1 MEQANCITDYL
12 KILERYKEYPSHFYR
27 GQLEKYATITPS
39 LTRNR
44 GYASNESAIYHE
56 SIGMKQ
62 DEFKGFL
69 TPLEKLAKLQHYGIP
84 TRLVDVTID
93 PLIALYFAVENVN
106 DLSPGN
112 VFLYLINGYP
122 ADGKEATILS
132 ILPTLPSLDVDSV
145 IAECEKILGETLSRE
160 EALEVVCMPIIIQYS
175 DTLHIS
181 NPRLHSQKGTFLICG
196 NEVVDGSITNS
207 LKSLDTITPNVIIRI
222 PYEYKKEIK
231 DELDLKYAINQTMI
245 YPELPSVA
253 NYIKEKYKEEN
264 ISLDGKYSIV
274 KTEDISHAKAKR
286 ISITIVLTKP
296 MQIEQIKL
304 LVVSIIDQHKKDKNV
319 VWVYVARNGDDYIL
333 SNWILRG
340 QWIDP
345 TLNKKYRPLTFKI
358 FEKGYYW
365 DYDKSYNVISDFYN
379 QYVFDDDK
387 VLFVYHQKMWGNFW
401 PIYRTLQI
409 FFQEN
414 RWDDLISEVLKQKSE
429 ITRLYMQLQDFGHS
443 HNKEFDNF
451 LKMFTDCI
459 SRIDDLH
466 FWIEKETL
474 SAEAKHCQIRNTF
487 YKTDRIAKQI
497 NNEISEWRDKLKVTN
512 QDYES
517 IDPIYRKKPEF
528 NYTPTLPISKDALEV
543 QLKVTPIIHVD
554 KTVHIEGTTNLFDG
568 ASLMLSMRKDD
579 RLLCTAKT
587 VVKNKKFVF
596 PQFSNKEKGFVSGIY
611 SFEITLSVPNVQPKE
626 FTSLAGIEYENLT
639 GNFIKRDG
647 IGPYGKYSFTFSIR

>member
-12 KILERYKEYPSHFYR
+12 KILEQYNEYRSHFYR
-27 GQLEKYATITPS
+27 GQLEKYTTISPS
-39 LTRNR
+39 IARNH

-62 DEFKGFL
+62 DEFKGL
-69 TPLEKLAKLQHYGIP
+69 VTPLEKLAKLQHYGIP

-93 PLIALYFAVENVN
+93 PLIALYFAVENAD

-122 ADGKEATILS
+122 SDSKEAKILS
-132 ILPTLPSLDVDSV
+132 ILPTLPSLDGDSV
-145 IAECEKILGETLSRE
+145 IVEYEKIFGEALSRKE
-160 EALEVVCMPIIIQYS
+160 VLEAVCTPIIIQYS
-175 DTLHIS
+175 DMLQIS

-207 LKSLDTITPNVIIRI
+207 LKSLDTLTPNVIIRI

-231 DELDLKYAINQTMI
+231 DELDLKYGINQTKI

-264 ISLDGKYSIV
+264 LSLDGKYSIV
-274 KTEDISHAKAKR
+274 KTEDISHAMAKR

-296 MQIEQIKL
+296 MRIDQIKL
-304 LVVSIIDQHKKDKNV
+304 LVVSIINQHKKSANV
-319 VWVYVARNGDDYIL
+319 VWIYVARNGDDYIL

-345 TLNKKYRPLTFKI
+345 NLNKKYRPLTLKN
-358 FEKGYYW
+358 FEGGYYW
-365 DYDKSYNVISDFYN
+365 DYGKSYSTVSDFYT
-379 QYVFDDDK
+379 QYIFDDDK
-387 VLFVYHQKMWGNFW
+387 VLFVYHQKTWEKFW
-401 PIYRTLQI
+401 PIYQTIQK

-414 RWDDLISEVLKQKSE
+414 RWDDLISEVLKQRSE

-443 HNKEFDNF
+443 HNKELDDF
-451 LKMFTDCI
+451 LNMFTECI
-459 SRIDDLH
+459 SPIDDLR

-474 SAEAKHCQIRNTF
+474 SAQAKHYQISNTF
-487 YKTDRIAKQI
+487 YKTDKIAKQI
-497 NNEISEWRDKLKVTN
+497 IHEISEWRDKLQVTD
-512 QDYES
+512 QDYQS
-517 IDPIYRKKPEF
+517 IDPIYHKKPQF

-543 QLKVTPIIHVD
+543 QLEVIPIIHVD
-554 KTVHIEGTTNLFDG
+554 KTIHIEGTTNLFDG
-568 ASLMLSMRKDD
+568 ANLMLSMRKDKQ
-579 RLLCTAKT
+579 LLCQAKS
-587 VVKNKKFVF
+587 VVKNRRFIF
-596 PQFSNKEKGFVSGIY
+596 PQFSHKGKGFVSGIY

-626 FTSLAGIEYENLT
+626 FTRLAGVEYENLT

-647 IGPYGKYSFTFSIR
+647 IGPCGEYSFTFSIE